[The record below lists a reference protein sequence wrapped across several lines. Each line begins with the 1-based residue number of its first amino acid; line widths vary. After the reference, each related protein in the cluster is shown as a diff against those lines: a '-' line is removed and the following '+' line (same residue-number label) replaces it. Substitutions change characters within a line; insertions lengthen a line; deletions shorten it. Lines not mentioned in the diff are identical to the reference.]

1 MTNITME
8 RSTIFNGKIHYF
20 DWAMFNSYFDI
31 TRGYHHLTPCNT
43 PWESDQLIALPS
55 NWVGQHIGWSFLALV
70 LDVLF
75 LLSLFRLRNQK
86 GTCTRNDG
94 AIVVIN
100 FWGNSFSRIWSWPKA
115 CQDTHAASSSG
126 PLFSWATWLSSFP
139 QGLGTRAD
147 LQEHLDLEGGEYSSP
162 WHCQSRKNLLHV
174 KEADAFW
181 KTASSRLDDQLPLGT
196 AELSMQV
203 RAVGA
208 GSSSNFLKHQMS
220 WNILRLRT
228 WNKNDTF

>member
-1 MTNITME
+1 
-8 RSTIFNGKIHYF
+8 
-20 DWAMFNSYFDI
+20 
-31 TRGYHHLTPCNT
+31 
-43 PWESDQLIALPS
+43 
-55 NWVGQHIGWSFLALV
+55 
-70 LDVLF
+70 
-75 LLSLFRLRNQK
+75 
-86 GTCTRNDG
+86 
-94 AIVVIN
+94 
-100 FWGNSFSRIWSWPKA
+100 
-115 CQDTHAASSSG
+115 
-126 PLFSWATWLSSFP
+126 
-139 QGLGTRAD
+139 
-147 LQEHLDLEGGEYSSP
+147 
-162 WHCQSRKNLLHV
+162 V